1 MTFHISRACLDF
13 VVVGEHGRV
22 QARSRIVQDW
32 QSEQTH
38 TPKAGQLMGL
48 QSFPQCHPDPSAMLW
63 QTVIPMGAVSSPVGA
78 GSNMEPSKTAD
89 KPCHCP
95 WQETHEAIGQ
105 HCENLPFAPSCGVSC
120 LFIVNCHNLS
130 VPPVSTYA
138 IICLRIAPH
147 FTHPRG
153 SAPWFTH

>member
-1 MTFHISRACLDF
+1 MGESRPGAELSRTGSQNRHIPQKQGSSWGCSPSLSATQTLQLCC
-13 VVVGEHGRV
+13 GR
-22 QARSRIVQDW
+22 
-32 QSEQTH
+32 
-38 TPKAGQLMGL
+38 
-48 QSFPQCHPDPSAMLW
+48 QSFPCGLCPALW
-63 QTVIPMGAVSSPVGA
+63 VLGPTWSPPKQQTNLATG
-78 GSNMEPSKTAD
+78 
-89 KPCHCP
+89 P
-95 WQETHEAIGQ
+95 WQQTHEAIGQ